1 MHIHSIIPAL
11 TYNDAQA
18 AVEWLSAAFGFE
30 KHLVVNGESGTI
42 RHAELILG
50 NAMVMLGS
58 TNNGSEYARLT
69 RSPAELGY
77 QTQSPYVVVDDP
89 DALYAKALQHG
100 ARMVISLKDEAH
112 GGRGFTCADPEG
124 HLWSFGSYDPWKE
137 TVHVKADQKGSVPL
151 RIAHE
156 WLDAFNAHDLEAL
169 LALYAD
175 DAEHFSPKLYALRP
189 ETKGMV
195 KGKAALRDWW
205 RDAFHRLPTLR
216 YEVKRLIADNV
227 NVFMEYTRHVEGEL
241 ALNVGEVL
249 QLRDGVIVASRV
261 YHG

>member
-1 MHIHSIIPAL
+1 MQIHSIIPAL
-11 TYNDAQA
+11 TYNDAPA

-30 KHLVVNGESGTI
+30 KHLVVPGENGTI
-42 RHAELILG
+42 LHAELILG

-58 TNNGSEYARLT
+58 TNSGSEYAKVT

-77 QTQSPYVVVDDP
+77 QTQSPYVVMDDP
-89 DALYAKALQHG
+89 DALYAKAVHHG
-100 ARMVISLKDEAH
+100 ARMVIDLKDEPH

-137 TVHVKADQKGSVPL
+137 TAHCKADQQGSVPI

-156 WLDAFNAHDLEAL
+156 WFNAFNAHDLEAL

-175 DAEHFSPKLYALRP
+175 DAEHYSPKLYALRP
-189 ETKGMV
+189 ATNGMV

-216 YEVKRLIADNV
+216 YELKRLIADKGD
-227 NVFMEYTRHVEGEL
+227 VFMEYTRQVEGEP

-249 QLRDGVIVASRV
+249 QLHDGVIVASRV